1 MWAFERVMF
10 FLKSLDQI
18 YSHIVIMKVSNSTV
32 LLLNQLLNQ
41 HYTLEYTHS
50 NIRYADPITR
60 GS

>member
-1 MWAFERVMF
+1 MF